1 MKHVYSD
8 ATGDYT
14 IVRGRPAVV
23 YTRKPRIIAYD
34 IRRHM
39 RLIANSKSYHVEA
52 QGFNEFAK
60 GMTWRSVQR
69 APLAIGD
76 EAAVRMLHR
85 QIITEAAEH
94 QCIYSNMAESVRMK
108 FARQAL
114 HGLAYGGNLVG
125 STLLKHYHRGAQ
137 RGRVTLP
144 QPVTAGSNRG
154 AKE

>member
-14 IVRGRPAVV
+14 SVRGRPAVV

-52 QGFNEFAK
+52 QGFNKFAK

-85 QIITEAAEH
+85 QIMQEAAAH
-94 QCIYSNMAESVRMK
+94 QQIYQSMADSVHESFKR
-108 FARQAL
+108 L
-114 HGLAYGGNLVG
+114 GYYGLAGGEKIG
-125 STLLKHYHRGAQ
+125 AAPMPKH
-137 RGRVTLP
+137 
-144 QPVTAGSNRG
+144 
-154 AKE
+154 